1 MSNTHAS
8 MAGIADFSLT
18 SLMWVDFLS
27 YHYLLWLHADVEEAA
42 DSKNAVM
49 DFLHP
54 TFASLDL
61 ERIKN

>member
-1 MSNTHAS
+1 
-8 MAGIADFSLT
+8 
-18 SLMWVDFLS
+18 MWVDFLS
-27 YHYLLWLHADVEEAA
+27 YHYLLWLHADDEEAV

-54 TFASLDL
+54 TFTSLYL

>member
-1 MSNTHAS
+1 
-8 MAGIADFSLT
+8 
-18 SLMWVDFLS
+18 MWVDFLS
-27 YHYLLWLHADVEEAA
+27 YHYLLWLHADDEEAI

-54 TFASLDL
+54 TFTSLDL